1 MYSCKLMKLVWL
13 ATIPDS
19 LFDFNSPQNHV
30 KVRMVKNIYIITLTN
45 IETLP
50 QMLNVDMIRTHL
62 NVFVVCRNQNPNIYS
77 GEFAGFMSCLSLFWR
92 LQEVDH
98 AARWNTRQITKR
110 SGLENISDPIW
121 VVPWVTHVMFV
132 SLKDHFLNQE
142 SRSLS

>member
-1 MYSCKLMKLVWL
+1 MKLVWL

-62 NVFVVCRNQNPNIYS
+62 NVSVVCRNQNPNIYS
-77 GEFAGFMSCLSLFWR
+77 GEFAGFMSCLSLSGR
-92 LQEVDH
+92 LQVVDH
-98 AARWNTRQITKR
+98 AAR
-110 SGLENISDPIW
+110 
-121 VVPWVTHVMFV
+121 
-132 SLKDHFLNQE
+132 
-142 SRSLS
+142 